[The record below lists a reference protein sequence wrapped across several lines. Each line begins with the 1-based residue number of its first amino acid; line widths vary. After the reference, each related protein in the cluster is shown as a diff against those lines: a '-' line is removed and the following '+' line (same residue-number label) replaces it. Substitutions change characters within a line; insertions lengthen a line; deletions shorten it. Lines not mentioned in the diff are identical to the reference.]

1 MEKST
6 EKENEK
12 VVYYR
17 ASISPKSSSE
27 SIANRAV
34 ELEAIAFPTLE
45 EAKEA
50 CQKLLEDDAEVWYGK
65 DADVQIWWDYED
77 DGSFAE
83 ADYVLGGRHQF
94 ESICEINRRD

>member
-1 MEKST
+1 MEK
-6 EKENEK
+6 EKEK
-12 VVYYR
+12 IVYYK

-27 SIANRAV
+27 SIADRAV
-34 ELEAIAFPTLE
+34 ELEDVDFPTLE

-50 CQKLLEDDAEVWYGK
+50 CQKLLEDDAKIYYGK

-83 ADYVLGGRHQF
+83 ADYVLGGRNHQF